1 MKLLRYNLALIVV
14 FFFSVNSNLLGQE
27 LFINEF
33 MASNSATIT
42 DPDFNNYA
50 DWIEIYNS
58 GSNSINLKNY
68 YITDDLSQP
77 QKFQLHNDLIVEAGG
92 YILIWADDANTGNHA
107 NFKLSADGEALDCL
121 IRLFSLLI
129 H

>member
-1 MKLLRYNLALIVV
+1 MKNLMKLLRYNLALIVV
-14 FFFSVNSNLLGQE
+14 FYFSVNSNLLGQE

-92 YILIWADDANTGNHA
+92 YILICR
-107 NFKLSADGEALDCL
+107 S
-121 IRLFSLLI
+121 
-129 H
+129 

>member
-1 MKLLRYNLALIVV
+1 MKTLFLSITKFFLIVL
-14 FFFSVNSNLLGQE
+14 FLNQNYLIAQT

-58 GSNSINLKNY
+58 GSTFVNLKDY

-77 QKFQLHNDLIVEAGG
+77 QKI
-92 YILIWADDANTGNHA
+92 
-107 NFKLSADGEALDCL
+107 
-121 IRLFSLLI
+121 
-129 H
+129 